1 MTPNAVEV
9 AGAAI
14 AVADHLADEL
24 EEALGDHR
32 LSRPSFL
39 VLDALDRAEDHT
51 LGQREL
57 IDRVRRTS
65 GSLSVRLTRLE
76 RVGLVERR
84 PDPENRRSQTVTL
97 TDRGDASSSARRV
110 PDYERRCERLV
121 AALPGGA
128 GGDGGRR
135 STRVAGVLRARR
147 VDRSAPRRRGRDR
160 GRREADAGR
169 GRPSRRGRSARGQ
182 GRAAGAAQAAGLK
195 RGDLI
200 RTADGTAV
208 DSLGDLDRAVHSSAG
223 TITLGLLRG
232 VEEHDVTVQL
242 H

>member
-1 MTPNAVEV
+1 MTSKAAEV
-9 AGAAI
+9 AAAAI
-14 AVADHLADEL
+14 AVADHLTDEL

-39 VLDALDRAEDHT
+39 VLDALDNAQDHT
-51 LGQREL
+51 LGQRDL
-57 IDRVRRTS
+57 LDRVRRTS

-76 RVGLVERR
+76 RAGLVERR

-97 TDRGDASSSARRV
+97 TERGTELVRAAR

-121 AALPGGA
+121 AALPGGVEGTA
-128 GGDGGRR
+128 ADGLRDWLAFFEPGE
-135 STRVAGVLRARR
+135 STAPRLGVAVATAAVARQMRAAVGLPDESGLLVVRVA
-147 VDRSAPRRRGRDR
+147 S
-160 GRREADAGR
+160 
-169 GRPSRRGRSARGQ
+169 
-182 GRAAGAAQAAGLK
+182 AGAAKDAGVK

-223 TITLGLLRG
+223 TIILGLLRG
-232 VEEHDVTVQL
+232 VEERDVTVEL
-242 H
+242 P

>member
-1 MTPNAVEV
+1 MTSNAAEV

-24 EEALGDHR
+24 EETLGTHR

-57 IDRVRRTS
+57 IDHVRRTS

-76 RVGLVERR
+76 RAGLVERQ
-84 PDPENRRSQTVTL
+84 PDPANRRSQTVTL
-97 TDRGDASSSARRV
+97 TDHGSAVVQAAR

-128 GGDGGRR
+128 GGTAAEGLAEWLAFFEPGE
-135 STRVAGVLRARR
+135 STAPRLGVAVATAAVARR
-147 VDRSAPRRRGRDR
+147 M
-160 GRREADAGR
+160 
-169 GRPSRRGRSARGQ
+169 
-182 GRAAGAAQAAGLK
+182 RAAVGLPDEAGLLVVKVGPSSAAQAAGLK

-200 RTADGTAV
+200 RTVDGAAV
-208 DSLGDLDRAVHSSAG
+208 DSLGDLERAVHASAG
-223 TITLGLLRG
+223 TITMGLLRG
-232 VEEHDVTVQL
+232 VEEHDLTVQL
-242 H
+242 S